1 METINQSVVS
11 LRKRNPTSKE
21 RHEFIDFIFQELKE
35 IRVRSKNELAKELIK
50 RYRDQYGINI
60 NKEWCYALIRY
71 GIYKNE
77 NGEVLFSENVPYS
90 VNDLCD
96 KPSLIRRGGE
106 NVVYLYSYEYVKSI
120 FLRKRCVCIWNL
132 R

>member
-1 METINQSVVS
+1 MITIKCQIFLVISMETINQSVVS

-21 RHEFIDFIFQELKE
+21 RHEFISFMFQELKE
-35 IRVRSKNELAKELIK
+35 IRVKSKNELAKELIK

-77 NGEVLFSENVPYS
+77 TGDLMFSENVPYS

-96 KPSLIRRGGE
+96 KPSLIRRGG
-106 NVVYLYSYEYVKSI
+106 S
-120 FLRKRCVCIWNL
+120 
-132 R
+132 